1 MEHEGVQMQCEI
13 SYLES
18 FTIENHWKYQGMD
31 YKGGVYIYV
40 WAPRYGGR
48 VSGGPY
54 PLFVNVSTAK
64 RITSSKSL

>member
-31 YKGGVYIYV
+31 YKGGVYMYV
-40 WAPRYGGR
+40 CM
-48 VSGGPY
+48 
-54 PLFVNVSTAK
+54 ST
-64 RITSSKSL
+64 